1 MVQSKVLRAYAI
13 LSQLYVNTVKTLVSL
28 LPRGGRRIQNIYLC
42 ENTNTKMIC
51 NKDKLSFTFIS
62 SFALGN
68 VLK

>member
-42 ENTNTKMIC
+42 ENTNTKMW
-51 NKDKLSFTFIS
+51 K
-62 SFALGN
+62 
-68 VLK
+68 